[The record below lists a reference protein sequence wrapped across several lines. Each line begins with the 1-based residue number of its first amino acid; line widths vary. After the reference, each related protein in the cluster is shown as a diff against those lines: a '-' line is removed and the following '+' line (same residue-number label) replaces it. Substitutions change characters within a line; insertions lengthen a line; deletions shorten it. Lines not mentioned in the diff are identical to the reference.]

1 MESPNIKVTTIDYYH
16 RDQFMNVKVGL
27 LPKKLNKNRL
37 LFDNPRL
44 PCPHINLNV
53 EVPDHGA
60 GELHM
65 ESLLE
70 YLRQKSPLLGNYK
83 PHFVTNKQLLKC
95 VAASDYETIEVE
107 AVKIDG
113 VIYLLKS
120 YEGFAA
126 NPNYG
131 KSFEHF
137 MTKKTENEGIGVDGT
152 VRKAVFTA
160 AIRGSRE
167 SVPWKVMYSGE
178 IDAIDDA
185 SNHYELKALSGG
197 VNDHFWKN
205 RSCSFYWQAIL
216 SNVKTIVVGSRT
228 GKYPND
234 HKTKPP
240 FNLPELS
247 LYEMETVKVEEMPIN
262 AAKAANN
269 PKNKMYKEE
278 PLPRNAD
285 WTVNKCQLKLMNF
298 LHYVNTVLRNNG
310 DCAILSKTRSAE
322 NWECRMLSKEIAWF
336 YPFVVDRL
344 TMPPPHDDVFKTAET
359 SFASENPA
367 PIVSPLLTK
376 SVKSGSALSLTTS
389 VSKTVETLKIQEPAM
404 KTKEYADKSVQASL
418 PIDIPTIPGALQTQ
432 PKSKI
437 VFNAP
442 FDEELTYPIK
452 IINPSDSAIGFSI
465 RLKESGEKRI
475 VVSPS
480 FGVLGSRES
489 VRCMVI
495 LNDKSM
501 DNAEGRLI
509 IEWRNVEAGSKFD
522 TASLDADGLFGRK
535 TLMIEYND

>member
-27 LPKKLNKNRL
+27 LPKKLNKNRV
-37 LFDNPRL
+37 LFDNPKL
-44 PCPHINLNV
+44 ACPHINLNV

-70 YLRQKSPLLGNYK
+70 YLRQKSSFLGNYK

-113 VIYLLKS
+113 VIYLLKT

-137 MTKKTENEGIGVDGT
+137 MTKKTENEGIGADGT
-152 VRKAVFTA
+152 VRKAVFSA
-160 AIRGSRE
+160 AIGGSRG
-167 SVPWKVMYSGE
+167 SVPWKVLYSGE
-178 IDAIDDA
+178 IDAIDEA

-205 RSCSFYWQAIL
+205 RSCSFYWQSFF

-234 HKTKPP
+234 YKTKPP
-240 FNLPELS
+240 LNLPELS

-285 WTVNKCQLKLMNF
+285 WTVDKCQLQLMNF
-298 LHYVNTVLRNNG
+298 LHYINTVLRNNG

-322 NWECRMLSKEIAWF
+322 NWECRMLSKEMAWF
-336 YPFVVDRL
+336 HEFVVDRL
-344 TMPPPHDDVFKTAET
+344 TKPPPDEKVPRTTVKRLEPMELISRRMPSSSDESVIHA
-359 SFASENPA
+359 
-367 PIVSPLLTK
+367 VSNTN
-376 SVKSGSALSLTTS
+376 SSAIGP
-389 VSKTVETLKIQEPAM
+389 LKIEEPIKAR
-404 KTKEYADKSVQASL
+404 EFADNSSQTESTAH
-418 PIDIPTIPGALQTQ
+418 PIDLSTIPGSIQTQ

-442 FDEELTYPIK
+442 FDEELTYPVK
-452 IINPSDSAIGFSI
+452 ITNPSESAIGFFI
-465 RLKESGEKRI
+465 RVKKSEGTEII
-475 VVSPS
+475 VTPS
-480 FGVLGSRES
+480 SGVLGSKES
-489 VRCMVI
+489 VRCVVI
-495 LNDKSM
+495 LNGKSM
-501 DNAEGRLI
+501 DSAENRLI
-509 IEWRNVEAGSKFD
+509 IEWRNVEAGSKVD
-522 TASLDADGLFGRK
+522 MASLGGDGLFWRK